1 MSQVTEHLR
10 EVAVQ
15 NYGADSTEVA
25 TADTDTLVNIIL
37 RGIATQKYDVAA
49 DSLVGKDMRGLIGV
63 LLENMIV
70 DLLKVDRA
78 KVTSD
83 ATFADLGAD
92 SLDMVEL
99 LMSIEDTFEPFG
111 GMKIADEDAN
121 IGTVNEAV
129 DRITQYVNNYLQQD
143 STVTA

>member
-1 MSQVTEHLR
+1 MGQVTEHLR

-15 NYGADSTEVA
+15 NYGADQTEVA
-25 TADTDTLVNIIL
+25 NAGSTDLAETIL
-37 RGIATQKYDVAA
+37 RGIAEQKYSVPAA
-49 DSLVGKDMRGLIGV
+49 DLGGKDMRELIGV

-78 KVTSD
+78 KVTPD

-121 IGTVNEAV
+121 IGTVNEAI

-143 STVTA
+143 AVTA

>member
-1 MSQVTEHLR
+1 MGQVTEHLR

-15 NYGADSTEVA
+15 NYGADPGEVA
-25 TADTDTLVNIIL
+25 NAGSEELAEQIL
-37 RGIATQKYDVAA
+37 RGIAADKYSVDAA
-49 DSLVGKDMRGLIGV
+49 GIEGKDLRGLIGV

-78 KVTSD
+78 KVQPE

-99 LMSIEDTFEPFG
+99 LMSIEDTFESFG

-143 STVTA
+143 AVPA

>member
-15 NYGADSTEVA
+15 NYGADESEVA
-25 TADTDTLVNIIL
+25 NAGANDLAETIL
-37 RGIATQKYDVAA
+37 RGIAAQKYSVEAGD
-49 DSLVGKDMRGLIGV
+49 LEGKDMRGLIGV

-78 KVTSD
+78 KVTPE

-121 IGTVNEAV
+121 IGTVNEAI

-143 STVTA
+143 AVTA

>member
-1 MSQVTEHLR
+1 MGQVTEHLR

-15 NYGADSTEVA
+15 NYGADQSEVA
-25 TADTDTLVNIIL
+25 DANAEQLAEIIL
-37 RGIATQKYDVAA
+37 RGIAAQKYDVDAA
-49 DSLVGKDMRGLIGV
+49 SLAGQDMRGLIGV

-78 KVTSD
+78 KVTPE

-121 IGTVNEAV
+121 IGTVNEAI

-143 STVTA
+143 AVTA

>member
-1 MSQVTEHLR
+1 MGQVTEHLR

-15 NYGADSTEVA
+15 NYGADSGEVA
-25 TADTDTLVNIIL
+25 NAGSQELAEQIL
-37 RGIATQKYDVAA
+37 RGIASDKYSVDAA
-49 DSLVGKDMRGLIGV
+49 SLEGKDMRSLIGV

-78 KVTSD
+78 KVTPE

-121 IGTVNEAV
+121 IGTVDEAV

-143 STVTA
+143 AVTA

>member
-1 MSQVTEHLR
+1 MGQVTEHLR

-15 NYGADSTEVA
+15 SYGADQGEVA
-25 TADTDTLVNIIL
+25 NAGPQELAEHIL
-37 RGIATQKYDVAA
+37 RGIATDKYSIDAA
-49 DSLVGKDMRGLIGV
+49 SLDGKDMRGLIGV

-78 KVTSD
+78 KVTPE

-121 IGTVNEAV
+121 IGTVDEAV

-143 STVTA
+143 AVPA

>member
-10 EVAVQ
+10 EMAVQ
-15 NYGADSTEVA
+15 NYGADSTEVE
-25 TADTDTLVNIIL
+25 TADTDTLAEIIL
-37 RGIATQKYDVAA
+37 RGIATQKYDVSEENLA
-49 DSLVGKDMRGLIGV
+49 GKDMRGLIGV

-78 KVTSD
+78 KVTPD

>member
-1 MSQVTEHLR
+1 MSQVTDHLR

-15 NYGADSTEVA
+15 KYGADAAEVA
-25 TADTDTLVNIIL
+25 KAGTNQLAEIIL
-37 RGIATQKYDVAA
+37 RGIAEKNYDVAA
-49 DSLVGKDMRGLIGV
+49 TELAGKDMRGLVGV
-63 LLENMIV
+63 LLEHMIV

-78 KVTSD
+78 KVTPD

-121 IGTVNEAV
+121 IGTVNEAT
-129 DRITQYVNNYLQQD
+129 DRITQYVENYLQQD
-143 STVTA
+143 AA

>member
-1 MSQVTEHLR
+1 MGQVTEHLR

-15 NYGADSTEVA
+15 NYGADQGEVA
-25 TADTDTLVNIIL
+25 NAGSQELAEQIL
-37 RGIATQKYDVAA
+37 RGIAKEKYSIDAA
-49 DSLVGKDMRGLIGV
+49 GLEGKDMRGLIGV

-78 KVTSD
+78 KVTPD

-121 IGTVNEAV
+121 IGTVNEAT

-143 STVTA
+143 AVPA

>member
-1 MSQVTEHLR
+1 MGQVTEHLR

-15 NYGADSTEVA
+15 NYGADSSEVA
-25 TADTDTLVNIIL
+25 NAGSQELAEQIL
-37 RGIATQKYDVAA
+37 RGIAADKYSVDAA
-49 DSLVGKDMRGLIGV
+49 SLEGKDMRSLIGV

-78 KVTSD
+78 KVTPE

-121 IGTVNEAV
+121 IGTVDEAV

-143 STVTA
+143 AVTA

>member
-1 MSQVTEHLR
+1 MGQVTEHLR
-10 EVAVQ
+10 EAAVQ
-15 NYGADSTEVA
+15 NYGADATEVA
-25 TADTDTLVNIIL
+25 DASTEQLADIIL
-37 RGIATQKYDVAA
+37 RGIATQKYDIDAA
-49 DSLVGKDMRGLIGV
+49 SLAGKDMRGLIGV

-78 KVTSD
+78 KVIPE

-121 IGTVNEAV
+121 IGTVNEAI

-143 STVTA
+143 AVTA

>member
-1 MSQVTEHLR
+1 MGQVTEHLR
-10 EVAVQ
+10 EMAVQ
-15 NYGADSTEVA
+15 NYEADPSEVA
-25 TADTDTLVNIIL
+25 TAGDEELSDIIL
-37 RGIATQKYDVAA
+37 RGIAVQKYGVDAA
-49 DSLVGKDMRGLIGV
+49 TLAGKDMRGLIAV

-78 KVTSD
+78 KVTPD

-129 DRITQYVNNYLQQD
+129 DRIAQYVNNYLQQD
-143 STVTA
+143 AA

>member
-1 MSQVTEHLR
+1 MGQVTEHLR

-15 NYGADSTEVA
+15 NYGADSGEVA
-25 TADTDTLVNIIL
+25 NAGSQELAEQIL
-37 RGIATQKYDVAA
+37 RGIAADKYSIDTA
-49 DSLVGKDMRGLIGV
+49 SLEGKDLRSLIGV

-78 KVTSD
+78 KVTPE

-111 GMKIADEDAN
+111 GMKMSGVGREGGDEALRFF
-121 IGTVNEAV
+121 TEARNV
-129 DRITQYVNNYLQQD
+129 CIQLPEAK
-143 STVTA
+143 S